1 VGPGNH
7 VLDGSP
13 DPPIEGAI
21 FCGKGHPFVKYRD
34 ALRSSVQKR
43 LNRSRCCLGCG
54 LGWAQGIVLD
64 GGLEVLRDVAMPSN
78 FWLAMCYNFGCMI
91 ARDALFYFRGG
102 FSGSSCPMKT

>member
-1 VGPGNH
+1 MSPAKTAEPIEMPFGSRTRVGPGNH

-21 FCGKGHPFVKYRD
+21 FCGKGHLFVKYRD

-43 LNRSRCCLGCG
+43 LNRSRCCLGYG

-64 GGLEVLRDVAMPSN
+64 GGLGAEGRCHAKQLLACYVL
-78 FWLAMCYNFGCMI
+78 
-91 ARDALFYFRGG
+91 
-102 FSGSSCPMKT
+102 

>member
-64 GGLEVLRDVAMPSN
+64 GGLGAEGHCHAKQLLACYVL
-78 FWLAMCYNFGCMI
+78 
-91 ARDALFYFRGG
+91 
-102 FSGSSCPMKT
+102 